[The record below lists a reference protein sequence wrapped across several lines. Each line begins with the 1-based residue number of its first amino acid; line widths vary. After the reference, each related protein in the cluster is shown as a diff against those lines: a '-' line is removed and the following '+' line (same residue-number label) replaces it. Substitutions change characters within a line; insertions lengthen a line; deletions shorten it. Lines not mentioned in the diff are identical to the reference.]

1 LHPDCTEIGPLQL
14 CLLGAVST
22 CLPGGEP
29 QAWSPNRTTQLFALL
44 ALRQG
49 EPTSRSWATSQ
60 LWTDEAGDLPGV
72 TSRLRKEL
80 KEKGL
85 EQMMLPTKGPLE
97 LKLPEGTTIDCRA
110 AARDVATLKRG
121 VEDYELEAA
130 WNTIRAALSTL
141 SRPFLE
147 DCNETPFLGDHRRQ
161 FDELLYQAQLEACNL
176 AIRLDGHERRVE
188 ARRDGEAAVRKHG
201 AFEESHLPLIRLLI
215 EDGEF
220 DDAKAACEACEDA
233 CGPGSKSI
241 SELRAELV
249 RRKSNRG
256 IAPPPLVLSVGDAD
270 EKARFV
276 GREKLLD
283 ELSDGLALVEG
294 GAFAGRALTGDKG
307 VGKSRLA
314 RQFARRAH
322 ANGVAVI
329 SAAAEQGA
337 NRSEDPCHL
346 LIAAIRAWMERVDP
360 LAIQSFSAEALA
372 EIGQF
377 APDLIAGLRLQRPVD
392 GPGGDRRL
400 RRAIVN
406 ILRNI
411 AEIEPTVLLI
421 DDIQDADPESR
432 RCLEELCS
440 AQPRSLM
447 LVVTGPA
454 DRIDLP
460 VRKHPVTLLDAGKA
474 AELAESI
481 LDDPNAEAV
490 ADLIRR
496 GGGNPFLIVHQTE
509 LGEIETDFVLPQL
522 KDAGPGGH
530 DVLRLAA
537 VLGSSFETG
546 VLREA
551 AGADAVK
558 RALDAAERARLIEPT
573 SPVGAMEFAHSLT
586 RDSLLNGLTSIER
599 SELSSRLVDALDSED
614 DRTAGTRLELLKG
627 LASADRHE
635 IAAVAVQ
642 AGEHAMDRKNFR
654 VAVEHFLDGLEREGD
669 LDPPVAGSLLMGL
682 SRAYWSLGE
691 FKLARAQ
698 FLRAVRLPN
707 IPPDLRAEAAL
718 GFGGRLG
725 FGGATTDRQY
735 ISVLRSALDH
745 LPEEYGALRLRLKGA
760 LAGALTFAAQS
771 PGEHQRM
778 LDLARAALAGAKEID
793 DVTVAAEVLS
803 DICWTLWNPTDG
815 DRRREVAE
823 MFVDFAEQSRDIG
836 LLIEARIFRIAAAL
850 ADGKMD
856 LVHQDTDDCVNLA
869 EQAGIPHYEALAAL
883 LRAMRALLSGNL
895 NGAEQHSKLA
905 LELGGAEQNPVVFE
919 LYGAQVLLI
928 RLFEG
933 RVDKIRASAEALA
946 GAFPRMPA
954 WKAGLGLIFAELG
967 RAEDA
972 RKQLELVARDDFA
985 SIPEDLFWL
994 VTLDHAAKVAARLGD
1009 HERCESLYEKL
1020 LPFAGEI
1027 VVAGAAVAVH
1037 GAIDRTLGLLA
1048 AACGDHRRAVEHLR
1062 DALRINREIGATA
1075 INAYVTAE
1083 LASALAVIDPE
1094 EADAVA
1100 QRARL
1105 SADESGLNLGLR
1117 DEAKGYADPAHPPG
1131 AIGALKQ
1138 GSAKRASQILRAQID
1153 GKSDG
1158 WMQQWVVGTR
1168 AMRRA
1173 MPLAFLPEAACGWTG
1188 EIELEFDPPIGV
1200 RGGERYWT
1208 FEIGRD
1214 RAHVHAQASPT
1225 ADVKLSMS
1233 PPTFFK
1239 LMAGV
1244 LNPVEALLE
1253 EHVRIDGDPTVA
1265 ARLVEMFSGPAPD
1278 LDGDIAARGWSEGPA
1293 ISGETAPATRS
1304 AS

>member
-1 LHPDCTEIGPLQL
+1 LHPDCTEIAPLEIN
-14 CLLGAVST
+14 LLGAVAT
-22 CLPGGEP
+22 RFPGGEP
-29 QAWSPNRTTQLFALL
+29 QVWSPSRTTQLFALL

-49 EPTSRSWATSQ
+49 ESVTRTWATSQ
-60 LWTDEAGDLPGV
+60 LWVDEAGDLPGV
-72 TSRLRKEL
+72 ASRLRKEL

-85 EQMMLPTKGPLE
+85 EQVTLPTKGPLE
-97 LKLPEGTTIDCRA
+97 LKLPKETTIDCQV
-110 AARDVATLKRG
+110 AARNVAMVKRG
-121 VEDYELEAA
+121 VADDELEAA
-130 WNTIRAALSTL
+130 WDAIRAALSAL
-141 SRPFLE
+141 DHSFLE
-147 DCNETPFLGDHRRQ
+147 GCNETPFLGDHRRQ
-161 FDELLYQAQLEACNL
+161 FDELRYQAQLEACNL
-176 AIRLDGHERRVE
+176 AIRLNDHERRVE
-188 ARRDGEAAVRKHG
+188 ARFDGEAAVRRYA

-233 CGPGSKSI
+233 CGPGSQSI
-241 SELRAELV
+241 SRLRTELV

-256 IAPPPLVLSVGDAD
+256 TTPPPLVLSVGDAD

-283 ELSDGLALVEG
+283 ELSDALALVEG

-322 ANGVAVI
+322 ANGVTVI
-329 SAAAEQGA
+329 SAGAEQGA
-337 NRSEDPCHL
+337 NRSEDPCRS
-346 LIAAIRAWMERVDP
+346 LIAAIRAWMERADP

-377 APDLIAGLRLQRPVD
+377 APDLITGLQLPGPVE

-411 AEIEPTVLLI
+411 AEIGPTVLLI
-421 DDIQDADPESR
+421 DDAHDADPESR

-440 AQPRSLM
+440 AQPGSLM

-460 VRKHPVTLLDAGKA
+460 VRKHPVKLLDAERA
-474 AELAESI
+474 AELAESV
-481 LDDPNAEAV
+481 LDDPDAEAI

-509 LGEIETDFVLPQL
+509 LGEIENDFILPQL
-522 KDAGPGGH
+522 KDAGPGVH
-530 DVLRLAA
+530 EVLRLAA
-537 VLGSSFETG
+537 VLGSSFETN
-546 VLREA
+546 VLRDA

-558 RALDAAERARLIEPT
+558 RALNAAERARLIAPS

-614 DRTAGTRLELLKG
+614 ERTAGTRLELLKG
-627 LASADRHE
+627 VASADRHK
-635 IAAVAVQ
+635 IAVVAVQ
-642 AGEHAMDRKNFR
+642 AGEHALDRKSFR
-654 VAVEHFLDGLEREGD
+654 VAAEHFLDGLQREGD
-669 LDPPVAGSLLMGL
+669 LDPPIAGRLLMGL
-682 SRAYWSLGE
+682 ARAYWTLGE
-691 FKLARAQ
+691 FKLARTQ

-745 LPEEYGALRLRLKGA
+745 LPEEYGALRLRLEGA

-771 PGEHQRM
+771 PSEHQRM
-778 LDLARAALAGAKEID
+778 LDLARAALAGAKEIE

-803 DICWTLWNPTDG
+803 DICWTSWYPKDAG
-815 DRRREVAE
+815 IRREVAG
-823 MFVDFAEQSRDIG
+823 MFIDFAERSRDIG
-836 LLIEARIFRIAAAL
+836 LLIEARIFRIASAL
-850 ADGKMD
+850 ADGEMD

-869 EQAGIPHYEALAAL
+869 EQAGIPHYEALVAL
-883 LRAMRALLSGNL
+883 LRAMHALLSGDL
-895 NGAEQHSKLA
+895 NNAEQHSKLA

-919 LYGAQVLLI
+919 LYGAQVLQI

-967 RAEDA
+967 RTEDA

-994 VTLDHAAKVAARLGD
+994 VTFDHAAKVAARLGD
-1009 HERCESLYEKL
+1009 HERCGSLYEKL

-1048 AACGDHRRAVEHLR
+1048 AARGDHRRAVEHLR
-1062 DALRINREIGATA
+1062 DALRINRGIGATA
-1075 INAYVTAE
+1075 INVYVTAE
-1083 LASALAVIDPE
+1083 LASALAAIDPD

-1100 QRARL
+1100 QRARW
-1105 SADESGLNLGLR
+1105 SAEENGLKLGLR
-1117 DEAKGYADPAHPPG
+1117 DEAKRYVDPTHPPG

-1138 GSAKRASQILRAQID
+1138 GSAKRASQILRARID

-1173 MPLAFLPEAACGWTG
+1173 MPLAFLSEAACGWTG
-1188 EIELEFDPPIGV
+1188 EIELEFDPPMGI

-1208 FEIGRD
+1208 FEIGED
-1214 RAHVHAQASPT
+1214 RAHVHAQTSPT

-1244 LNPVEALLE
+1244 LNPVEALLD
-1253 EHVRIDGDPTVA
+1253 EHVRITGDPTVA

-1278 LDGDIAARGWSEGPA
+1278 LDGDIAARSWS
-1293 ISGETAPATRS
+1293 
-1304 AS
+1304 